1 MPDNKCTGGCGNAVT
16 SLSTCKTSLKFLHPG
31 CTAKHKCQPVSDDL
45 SLIQMFKLLQ
55 QSVNDMAK
63 ELRAMREK
71 YDEMSTVFNDLK
83 TLREENSILKV
94 EVNEVRNKILLL
106 EARSTTNAADPVD
119 SVTNISNELYER
131 KIRENNIII
140 YGVPESASNNRF
152 EVYAEDLQI
161 TRDKLNNIKPDLA
174 ITKIIR
180 PGKKFDN
187 KPRPIKVIPK

>member
-1 MPDNKCTGGCGNAVT
+1 M
-16 SLSTCKTSLKFLHPG
+16 
-31 CTAKHKCQPVSDDL
+31 
-45 SLIQMFKLLQ
+45 
-55 QSVNDMAK
+55 
-63 ELRAMREK
+63 
-71 YDEMSTVFNDLK
+71 
-83 TLREENSILKV
+83 
-94 EVNEVRNKILLL
+94 
-106 EARSTTNAADPVD
+106 D

-180 PGKKFDN
+180 LGKKFDN
-187 KPRPIKVIPK
+187 KPRPIKVILDSPIEVNFIFKNRNKLPNNRIKLDYTPLQQKHMTKIYKELEDRKNNGEIDLTLKFVHNIPKIVKLESKPTIMENTQEDTQEN